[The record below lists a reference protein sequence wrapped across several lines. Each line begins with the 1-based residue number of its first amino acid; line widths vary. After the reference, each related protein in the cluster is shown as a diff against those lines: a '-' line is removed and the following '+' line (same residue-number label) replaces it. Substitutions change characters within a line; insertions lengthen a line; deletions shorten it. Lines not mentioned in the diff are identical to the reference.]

1 MIRNEVELER
11 RWQQEEIMDELQ
23 TYKIG
28 KHKVELALRDGVGP
42 ASPYSLLLAE
52 NIPDLSGQTVVDVG
66 TGSGLLAIVAR
77 LQGAKRVYLLDI
89 FDKAI
94 ALAMENAKRNGVW
107 EALVPLPTGESML
120 SLPKRERVNVVLSN
134 PAQLPLPEPDRANSP
149 FYAGPDGR
157 SMIDALINETPDKLL
172 PSGRLLMTHNS
183 MANLPRSFGLLE
195 SIGLEPKIIAE
206 LSLAFRPFI
215 NRAWL
220 DTLGGTAEGLYSVR
234 DGIAYESVCVLE
246 ARLRN

>member
-1 MIRNEVELER
+1 
-11 RWQQEEIMDELQ
+11 MDEIQ

-28 KHKVELALRDGVGP
+28 ERRVELVFRDGVGP

-52 NIPDLSGQTVVDVG
+52 NIPDLTGQTVVDLG

-77 LQGAKRVYLLDI
+77 LRGAKRVYLLDTY
-89 FDKAI
+89 DKAI
-94 ALAMENAKRNGVW
+94 VLAVENAARNGV
-107 EALVPLPTGESML
+107 EEGLVSLPTGGAMLPLPES
-120 SLPKRERVNVVLSN
+120 VDVVLSN

-157 SMIDALINETPDKLL
+157 WMIDALIRETPGKLL

-183 MANLPRSFGLLE
+183 MANIQKSLRLLQ
-195 SIGLEPKIIAE
+195 SVGLEPKIIAE
-206 LSLAFRPFI
+206 RSLAFRPFI

-220 DTLGGTAEGLYSVR
+220 DTLGGEAEGLYSVR
-234 DGIAYESVCVLE
+234 DGIAYESLCVLE

>member
-1 MIRNEVELER
+1 VD
-11 RWQQEEIMDELQ
+11 EIQ

-28 KHKVELALRDGVGP
+28 EHRIELAFRDGVGP

-52 NIPDLSGQTVVDVG
+52 NIPDLSGQTVVDLG

-77 LQGAKRVYLLDI
+77 LQGAKRVYLLDTY
-89 FDKAI
+89 DKAI
-94 ALAMENAKRNGVW
+94 VLAIENAGRNGV
-107 EALVPLPTGESML
+107 EEGLVSLPTGESML
-120 SLPKRERVNVVLSN
+120 PLPEHERVDVVLSN

-149 FYAGPDGR
+149 FYAGSDGR
-157 SMIDALINETPDKLL
+157 SMIEALITECPGKLL

-183 MANLPRSFGLLE
+183 LANLPKSLRLLQ
-195 SIGLEPKIIAE
+195 SVGLEPKIIAE
-206 LSLAFRPFI
+206 RSLAFRPFI

-234 DGIAYESVCVLE
+234 DGIAYESLCVLE